1 MSGSFAPDILC
12 ASLAHLASWKE
23 WPEPGLNKLTASRPL
38 GGIMGPCPRLIAVGT
53 KWRSQA
59 VGTAGCLAEDKR
71 NCAFIKVA
79 NTANVCLEG
88 PRGSAPEGLIP
99 TNRQAG
105 FVTIGEKAGILRRG
119 SVAPL
124 LQAVADTASRPRP
137 KSTKSTGRPSLSP
150 RPPRP
155 LPAPSSTE
163 SSPSPRPSPAP
174 PRRAARVTGCC
185 RRAAA
190 AGSPPS
196 AARAPHPP
204 ASPPRPAP
212 RRRLGGSHV
221 AAVEV
226 ADQTA

>member
-53 KWRSQA
+53 KRRSQA

-124 LQAVADTASRPRP
+124 LQAVADTASRP
-137 KSTKSTGRPSLSP
+137 PSKVDG
-150 RPPRP
+150 
-155 LPAPSSTE
+155 PAQS
-163 SSPSPRPSPAP
+163 
-174 PRRAARVTGCC
+174 V
-185 RRAAA
+185 
-190 AGSPPS
+190 SPP
-196 AARAPHPP
+196 AP
-204 ASPPRPAP
+204 ASPGPLQHRIIALAAAVPRPA
-212 RRRLGGSHV
+212 
-221 AAVEV
+221 
-226 ADQTA
+226 TARCAGHRVL

>member
-1 MSGSFAPDILC
+1 
-12 ASLAHLASWKE
+12 
-23 WPEPGLNKLTASRPL
+23 
-38 GGIMGPCPRLIAVGT
+38 MGPCPRLIAVGT
-53 KWRSQA
+53 KRRSQA

-124 LQAVADTASRPRP
+124 LQAVADTASRP
-137 KSTKSTGRPSLSP
+137 PSKVDGPAQSVSP
-150 RPPRP
+150 
-155 LPAPSSTE
+155 PAPA
-163 SSPSPRPSPAP
+163 SPGPLQHRIIALAAAP